1 MSENASKT
9 GSETAEVV
17 VDRIENYLLVI
28 QDELDNV
35 NAINQ
40 DLRVENRKKDSLI
53 ESKGAYLKSL
63 RDVATADVQQL
74 EFGNDAAEEEL
85 DFECNV
91 LKESIDV
98 LKMKRSRQIQI
109 EEDNKRLKLTID
121 KTDSALRKDR
131 IQHAIDIHVLNKR
144 MQDIRKQMEKTLKMQ
159 LTTMDRGY
167 KQRAFVALSDKQ
179 KHELLTNSQMK
190 EEKALQDA
198 GMLTMQVRMN
208 QQEEGMS
215 AMKNELRMLHNQEEA
230 IRTKLG
236 ELFEAKFRATNEINA
251 LKEQENDLYNIREA
265 IWEEI
270 DAPPTIEDLQ
280 ESIDDCDEAIDRER
294 QFARMWYNRL
304 CQLKL
309 LESALRPV
317 SEAEKAGI
325 KIRPIL
331 TLILILSIHRHVTL
345 YTLFSRM
352 IIVRLL

>member
-1 MSENASKT
+1 MSENASKA

-28 QDELDNV
+28 QDELNNI

-63 RDVATADVQQL
+63 RDVAAADVQQL

-85 DFECNV
+85 IFECNV

-121 KTDSALRKDR
+121 K
-131 IQHAIDIHVLNKR
+131 
-144 MQDIRKQMEKTLKMQ
+144 
-159 LTTMDRGY
+159 
-167 KQRAFVALSDKQ
+167 SDKQ
-179 KHELLTNSQMK
+179 KQELLTNSQMK

-198 GMLTMQVRMN
+198 GMLTMQVRMH

-215 AMKNELRMLHNQEEA
+215 AMKNELRMLHNQEET

-265 IWEEI
+265 IWDEI

-280 ESIDDCDEAIDRER
+280 ESIEDCDDAIDRER
-294 QFARMWYNRL
+294 QFAHMWYNRL

-325 KIRPIL
+325 ESSPIL
-331 TLILILSIHRHVTL
+331 TLH
-345 YTLFSRM
+345 LF
-352 IIVRLL
+352 LP